1 MVQDKEQREIIDLY
15 QQILETNDISK
26 VSVRQLDELL
36 QPEALLERFA
46 ARKANAI
53 SQNKDFLEIKGVKG

>member
-1 MVQDKEQREIIDLY
+1 LKENDL
-15 QQILETNDISK
+15 SK
-26 VSVRQLDELL
+26 VSVKKLDQIL

-53 SQNKDFLEIKGVKG
+53 SVNHEFLEIKGAKG

>member
-1 MVQDKEQREIIDLY
+1 
-15 QQILETNDISK
+15 
-26 VSVRQLDELL
+26 VSVGILDQVL

-53 SQNKDFLEIKGVKG
+53 SANRDFLEIKGVKG